1 MKHGHRRAGL
11 SLLET
16 LIALAVSGIVLL
28 GARVMVDGL
37 ADNTRRLHASTV
49 AWDDEA
55 NRELA
60 LRLVADRAEV
70 ATDSPARFVGS
81 AQEARFRSWCEA
93 GGGWL
98 ERCDVT
104 LHFVRRD
111 ARADLVMD
119 CSQQGVITLRTGVR
133 VGRLLYLSSAADGGA
148 WQHDWLVD
156 ITAPLAIGVVADGDT
171 MIVRL
176 AERG

>member
-1 MKHGHRRAGL
+1 MRHSHPRAGV

-16 LIALAVSGIVLL
+16 IIALAVSGIVLL

-37 ADNTRRLHASTV
+37 ADNTRRLHASAGV
-49 AWDDEA
+49 WDAEA

-60 LRLVADRAEV
+60 LRLVADRVEV
-70 ATDSPARFVGS
+70 ATDSTARFVGS
-81 AQEARFRSWCEA
+81 EQEARFRSWCEA

-98 ERCDVT
+98 ERCDVA
-104 LHFVRRD
+104 LRFVRRD
-111 ARADLVMD
+111 TGADLIMD
-119 CSQQGVITLRTGVR
+119 CSLQGAMTLRTGVR
-133 VGRLLYLSSAADGGA
+133 TGRLLYLASAADGGA
-148 WQHDWLVD
+148 WQRDWVVD

-176 AERG
+176 GER